1 MANILNID
9 TLLEL
14 GFQIP
19 NSDDVSV
26 QERIDKIIEL
36 NESQAIEMIFGVSL
50 AETINTELLQTT
62 PTDRAVKLWDGEPV
76 DNVRFDGLKK
86 AIANFIYFLILQ
98 DKIVYVSASGIAS
111 SVSENSDTVNPNYI
125 LNKYFNLFIYLRNDT
140 KHYMDDTT
148 ISINWPEWD
157 DEYFIYLSIRSDFNF

>member
-1 MANILNID
+1 MANILNIE

-14 GFQIP
+14 GYQIP
-19 NSDDVSV
+19 NSDDANV

-50 AETINTELLQTT
+50 AEIINTELLQAT

-76 DNVRFDGLKK
+76 DNIRFDGLKK

-98 DKIVYVSASGIAS
+98 DKIIYVSASGIAS
-111 SVSENSDTVNPNYI
+111 STSENSGMVTPSYI
-125 LNKYFNLFIYLRNDT
+125 LNRYFNLFISLRNST
-140 KHYMDDTT
+140 ASYMGDSS
-148 ISINWPEWD
+148 ISIEWSEWN
-157 DEYFIYLSIRSDFNF
+157 DEYFVYLDVRSDFNF